1 MDMSTTTFGVVVI
14 QSAAVLLRR
23 FSVRTVTVHGS
34 MEMTKRIEYTAFGKT
49 RVVPVQLHN
58 MTEDQEHE
66 TTLWVERGEDYYA
79 LLSPQL
85 RDKKVAIVTRDAWLK
100 AEPLQEH
107 WT

>member
-1 MDMSTTTFGVVVI
+1 MAGSMTRYGVVVI
-14 QSAAVLLRR
+14 QNAAVLLRR

-34 MEMTKRIEYTAFGKT
+34 MEMTKRIEYTALGKT
-49 RVVPVQLHN
+49 RVVPVELHN

>member
-1 MDMSTTTFGVVVI
+1 MAGYGIRYGVVVI
-14 QSAAVLLRR
+14 LSAAALLRR
-23 FSVRTVTVHGS
+23 YNVRTVIVHGNT
-34 MEMTKRIEYTAFGKT
+34 EMTKRIEYTAFGKT
-49 RVVPVQLHN
+49 RVVPVELHN

>member
-1 MDMSTTTFGVVVI
+1 
-14 QSAAVLLRR
+14 
-23 FSVRTVTVHGS
+23 
-34 MEMTKRIEYTAFGKT
+34 
-49 RVVPVQLHN
+49 

>member
-1 MDMSTTTFGVVVI
+1 MILNVVGALTKLNAGTVI
-14 QSAAVLLRR
+14 I
-23 FSVRTVTVHGS
+23 HGI

-49 RVVPVQLHN
+49 RVVLVELHN
-58 MTEDQEHE
+58 MTEDEEHE
-66 TTLWVERGEDYYA
+66 TILWVERGEDYYA

-85 RDKKVAIVTRDAWLK
+85 KDKKVAVVTRDAWLK

>member
-1 MDMSTTTFGVVVI
+1 MAGSMTRFGVVVI
-14 QSAAVLLRR
+14 QNAVALHRKLDV
-23 FSVRTVTVHGS
+23 SIVTVHGNT
-34 MEMTKRIEYTAFGKT
+34 EMTKRIEYTAFGKT
-49 RVVPVQLHN
+49 RVVPVELHN